1 MSVLL
6 TVFAIST
13 WTTATIRHGMGLST
27 GIDLE
32 ALVDVGEY
40 ICNILK
46 KPTQS
51 KVARAIVSKR
61 ANDEA

>member
-1 MSVLL
+1 
-6 TVFAIST
+6 
-13 WTTATIRHGMGLST
+13 MGLST

-32 ALVDVGEY
+32 ALVDIGEY

-51 KVARAIVSKR
+51 KVARAIVAKR